1 MLRIP
6 GPHFRKQPT
15 KRSSNASHN
24 LNPTSIMS
32 PTAPLGDSAQSSLA
46 ARVTRRSALKKLG
59 LGALGLGTAGLLP
72 QRAVAGFAKSAAT
85 SETDLAVLN
94 FALNLE
100 YLEAEYYSYAV
111 DGRGIESFGLGV
123 NGTGT
128 AGTVAVKPNAA
139 VNFTTP
145 AVRQYAAEIAA
156 DERAHVA
163 FLRAAI
169 TGAGATPVARPAINL
184 RESFAAAA
192 QAAGLGAGFDPFA
205 NETNF
210 LLGAFIFEDV
220 GVTAYKGGA
229 PLLSNKTY
237 LEAAAGILGVE
248 AYHAGTVRTL
258 VYQAGATAQQAA
270 QAISDLRDA
279 VDGSDDIDQGVTL
292 NGNANIVPT
301 DSNGIAFSRTPRQVL
316 NIVYLAA
323 NASSGGFF
331 PNGLNGPLR

>member
-1 MLRIP
+1 M
-6 GPHFRKQPT
+6 
-15 KRSSNASHN
+15 
-24 LNPTSIMS
+24 
-32 PTAPLGDSAQSSLA
+32 
-46 ARVTRRSALKKLG
+46 G
-59 LGALGLGTAGLLP
+59 LGALGLGSLGLF
-72 QRAVAGFAKSAAT
+72 QNRALAGFAESARA
-85 SETDLAVLN
+85 SDTDLAVLN

-111 DGRGIESFGLGV
+111 DGRGIESFGIGV
-123 NGTGT
+123 TGTGT
-128 AGTVAVKPNAA
+128 AGLTTVKTNPQ
-139 VNFTTP
+139 VNFTNA

-169 TGAGATPVARPAINL
+169 TGAGPQPAARPAINL

-229 PLLSNKTY
+229 PLIRNKTF
-237 LEAAAGILGVE
+237 LEAAAGILAVE

-258 VYQAGATAQQAA
+258 IFQAGATAHQAA

-279 VDGSDDIDQGVTL
+279 VDGADDLDQGVVT

-323 NASSGGFF
+323 NASGGGFF
-331 PNGLNGPLR
+331 PNGLNGALR

>member
-1 MLRIP
+1 M
-6 GPHFRKQPT
+6 
-15 KRSSNASHN
+15 
-24 LNPTSIMS
+24 
-32 PTAPLGDSAQSSLA
+32 
-46 ARVTRRSALKKLG
+46 G
-59 LGALGLGTAGLLP
+59 LGALGLGSLGLF
-72 QRAVAGFAKSAAT
+72 QNRAMAGFAESARA
-85 SETDLAVLN
+85 SDTDLAVLN

-111 DGRGIESFGLGV
+111 DGRGIESFGIGV
-123 NGTGT
+123 TGTGT
-128 AGTVAVKPNAA
+128 AGLTTVKTNPQ
-139 VNFTTP
+139 VNFTNA

-169 TGAGATPVARPAINL
+169 TGAGPQPAARPAINL

-229 PLLSNKTY
+229 PLIRNKTF
-237 LEAAAGILGVE
+237 LEAAAGILAVE

-258 VYQAGATAQQAA
+258 IYQAGATAHQAA

-279 VDGSDDIDQGVTL
+279 VDGADDLDQGVVT

-323 NASSGGFF
+323 NASGGGFF
-331 PNGLNGPLR
+331 PNGLNGALR

>member
-1 MLRIP
+1 M
-6 GPHFRKQPT
+6 
-15 KRSSNASHN
+15 SSSVTIGEKIHAPAAS
-24 LNPTSIMS
+24 
-32 PTAPLGDSAQSSLA
+32 
-46 ARVTRRSALKKLG
+46 VTRRSALKKIG
-59 LGALGLGTAGLLP
+59 FGALGLSSLALF
-72 QRAVAGFAKSAAT
+72 QNRALAGFAESARA
-85 SETDLAVLN
+85 SDTDLAVLN

-111 DGRGIESFGLGV
+111 DGRGIESFGIGV
-123 NGTGT
+123 TGSGT
-128 AGTVAVKPNAA
+128 AGATTVKTNPQ
-139 VNFTTP
+139 VNFTNA

-169 TGAGATPVARPAINL
+169 AGAGPQPAARPAINL

-192 QAAGLGAGFDPFA
+192 QAAGLGTGFDPFA

-229 PLLSNKTY
+229 PLIRNKTF
-237 LEAAAGILGVE
+237 LEAAAGILAVE

-258 VYQAGATAQQAA
+258 LYQAGATAHQAA

-279 VDGSDDIDQGVTL
+279 VDGPDDLDQGVLL

-323 NASSGGFF
+323 NATGGGFF
-331 PNGLNGPLR
+331 PNGLNGALR